1 MAGRRPRLVHEGSPI
16 IEEGDG
22 CFRHSSVA
30 ASSSS
35 HIHNVD
41 HGALEQGTGIR
52 NNFGSSLLGA
62 GGGAASSKYKL
73 QTKFVVGGGIDPPPA
88 GACLRRSSGDTN
100 PSCFHSRD
108 YHHGAEE
115 RADDVQE
122 VDGRNLPHERAGVV
136 ATSNAYKLRTKL
148 VVGGGASDENDDS
161 DDIMMLDEDECDH
174 HGNLHDQRSDMDGLY
189 PTSHDYESHCRHE
202 LNNGHTANG
211 ALVEHRER
219 MRQHPNEFYADGH
232 IDFASNNPMHDEP
245 THASIPAPIY
255 HMPSP
260 SISPLVVLDGAN
272 IAYNYSD
279 CVNPIRQSQRRQ
291 PDPRG
296 IRIAIE
302 YFLQHNCRVQAV
314 VPVSWYQL
322 KPRPADQYHLNNRA
336 RGDSDAKMVTEEVEE
351 LRGMRQGGFL
361 VAIPPGDDDDAYA
374 LALARRED
382 DRVLERRHRSA
393 QHDES
398 MGMAEDEASRHLP
411 LGGYV
416 VSNDM
421 FHDAIRRD
429 DSRHHRN
436 KLPLNAGSVSLKG
449 WLSKKR
455 ISYSFAN
462 VGMTSQIDDR
472 IRLDFVPNPRS
483 DLIEAIDECSRLKI
497 GICLK
502 ASFTNSSGVTR
513 RACKARWTSRSRAS
527 AMTTR
532 NMTAA
537 IGRRKIKKKCWRKS
551 IVWTKNGGKL
561 KKAEPLD

>member
-1 MAGRRPRLVHEGSPI
+1 
-16 IEEGDG
+16 
-22 CFRHSSVA
+22 
-30 ASSSS
+30 
-35 HIHNVD
+35 
-41 HGALEQGTGIR
+41 
-52 NNFGSSLLGA
+52 
-62 GGGAASSKYKL
+62 
-73 QTKFVVGGGIDPPPA
+73 
-88 GACLRRSSGDTN
+88 
-100 PSCFHSRD
+100 
-108 YHHGAEE
+108 
-115 RADDVQE
+115 
-122 VDGRNLPHERAGVV
+122 
-136 ATSNAYKLRTKL
+136 
-148 VVGGGASDENDDS
+148 VGGGASDENEDS
-161 DDIMMLDEDECDH
+161 DDIMMLDEDERGH
-174 HGNLHDQRSDMDGLY
+174 HGQLHDQRSDMDGHY
-189 PTSHDYESHCRHE
+189 PTSHDYESHGRHE
-202 LNNGHTANG
+202 RNNGHMAIG
-211 ALVEHRER
+211 AVEHQER
-219 MRQHPNEFYADGH
+219 MRQYRNEFYVDGH
-232 IDFASNNPMHDEP
+232 INLASINPMHDEP
-245 THASIPAPIY
+245 THTSIPAPIY

-279 CVNPIRQSQRRQ
+279 CVNPIRLSQRRQ

-302 YFLQHNCRVQAV
+302 YFLQHHCRVQAV

-322 KPRPADQYHLNNRA
+322 KPRPSDQYHLNNRA

-382 DRVLERRHRSA
+382 DRVLEQHRSA

-398 MGMAEDEASRHLP
+398 MGMTEDETSRHLP

-429 DSRHHRN
+429 DSRHHHN
-436 KLPLNAGSVSLKG
+436 KLPLNARSVSLKG

-462 VGMTSQIDDR
+462 VGTTSQIDDR

-497 GICLK
+497 G
-502 ASFTNSSGVTR
+502 
-513 RACKARWTSRSRAS
+513 
-527 AMTTR
+527 M
-532 NMTAA
+532 
-537 IGRRKIKKKCWRKS
+537 
-551 IVWTKNGGKL
+551 
-561 KKAEPLD
+561 